1 MSESFSSGV
10 TNGGIMKR
18 SSGIEVSD
26 EQKESGFKL
35 MAWIGISI
43 FLLTM
48 ILFVTLGDPSSF

>member
-48 ILFVTLGDPSSF
+48 ILFVTLGDP